1 MKIKLQLPLAA
12 GFFIAGSFMN
22 CCMAQSETS
31 KPKIRIHTVMERYEP
46 GFVLPAEER
55 LRLKVQRREAV
66 ENRTAVIDTLD
77 IPERKR
83 RKLLRELYRTPFTDK
98 YDQVLSALMP
108 KPAEE
113 SGVD

>member
-12 GFFIAGSFMN
+12 GFFITGSFLN
-22 CCMAQSETS
+22 SCLAQSETP
-31 KPKIRIHTVMERYEP
+31 KPKVRIHTVMERYEP